1 MAEVRPRPVLL
12 TILDGLGERTDLV
25 GNAVKQA
32 RTPNLDRWRSSCPTT
47 LIYAAEKHV
56 GLPPGQMGNS
66 EVGHLNLG
74 AGFVV
79 MQDIT
84 RIDSCIEDGSFF
96 HNDAFLNAVAHART
110 NNSNIHVMG
119 LLGNGGVHSHI
130 AHQKALLEFAKRA
143 GVKQVYLHVFT
154 DGRDALPRSGAGFLN
169 ELEAAIQSI
178 GIGKIASVTGR
189 YYAMDRDKRWE
200 RTRMAY
206 EAMVFGIGEHV
217 ASAADAIQH
226 GYAADVTDEFIKPA
240 VVVDASGNPVAT
252 INAGDAI
259 IGFNFRADRMRQITR
274 AFVMPDFDG
283 FARPFLGNV
292 YYVCMTEY
300 EKDLPVVVAFANDDV
315 AVPLA
320 KVISDAGLTQ
330 LHAAETEKYP
340 HVTFY
345 FNGGREVPFPGE
357 QRFMVASPKVATY
370 DLQPEMSA
378 AALRD
383 GILEAIAADTY
394 DVIIVNFANP
404 DMVGHTGVIPA
415 VITAVETVDQCAGAL
430 VAAVVAKG
438 GVAIVTADH
447 GNAEYMIDEATGG
460 PFTAHTINQVPVILV
475 APDTSPYA
483 SVTLRSGGRLS
494 DIAPTILDM
503 LGLDKAPQM
512 TGTSL
517 ITRPA

>member
-1 MAEVRPRPVLL
+1 MTDVRPRPVLL
-12 TILDGLGERTDLV
+12 AILDGLGERNEVV

-32 RTPNLDRWRSSCPTT
+32 HTPNLDRWRASCPTT

-56 GLPPGQMGNS
+56 GLPTGQMGNS

-84 RIDSCIEDGSFF
+84 RIDSCIEDGSFY
-96 HNDAFLNAVAHART
+96 HNDAFLNAVAHTRKH
-110 NNSNIHVMG
+110 NSNLHVIG

-130 AHQKALLEFAKRA
+130 AHQIALLQFAKRA
-143 GVKQVYLHVFT
+143 GVPQVFLHIFT
-154 DGRDALPRSGAGFLN
+154 DGRDALPRSGAGFLQ
-169 ELEAAIQSI
+169 ELENAIADI
-178 GIGKIASVTGR
+178 GIGTIATVSGR

-200 RTRMAY
+200 RTKLAY
-206 EAMVFGIGEHV
+206 DAMVNGIGAPV
-217 ASAADAIQH
+217 TSAAEAIQQA
-226 GYAADVTDEFIKPA
+226 YAADITDEFIKPA
-240 VVVDASGNPVAT
+240 VVTAHGAPVAT
-252 INAGDAI
+252 IQSNDAI

-274 AFVMPDFDG
+274 AFVTSDFAG
-283 FARPFLGNV
+283 FERTMLTNL

-300 EKDLPVVVAFANDDV
+300 EKDLPVTIAFANDDV
-315 AVPLA
+315 ENPLA

-345 FNGGREVPFPGE
+345 FNGGREIPFPGE
-357 QRFMVASPKVATY
+357 ERLMVASPKVATY

-378 AALRD
+378 AGIRD
-383 GILEAIAADTY
+383 GILHAIADDKF

-404 DMVGHTGVIPA
+404 DMVGHTGVLSA
-415 VITAVETVDQCAGAL
+415 VITAVETVDQCIGAL
-430 VAAVVAKG
+430 VEAVIAKG
-438 GVAIVTADH
+438 GVALVTADH
-447 GNAEYMIDEATGG
+447 GNAEYMIDGETGG

-475 APDTSPYA
+475 APDGSPYQRV
-483 SVTLRSGGRLS
+483 SLRTGGRLS
-494 DIAPTILDM
+494 DIAPTVLD
-503 LGLDKAPQM
+503 LLNLAPAPQM

-517 ITRPA
+517 INQS

>member
-1 MAEVRPRPVLL
+1 
-12 TILDGLGERTDLV
+12 
-25 GNAVKQA
+25 
-32 RTPNLDRWRSSCPTT
+32 
-47 LIYAAEKHV
+47 
-56 GLPPGQMGNS
+56 
-66 EVGHLNLG
+66 
-74 AGFVV
+74 
-79 MQDIT
+79 
-84 RIDSCIEDGSFF
+84 
-96 HNDAFLNAVAHART
+96 
-110 NNSNIHVMG
+110 
-119 LLGNGGVHSHI
+119 
-130 AHQKALLEFAKRA
+130 
-143 GVKQVYLHVFT
+143 
-154 DGRDALPRSGAGFLN
+154 
-169 ELEAAIQSI
+169 
-178 GIGKIASVTGR
+178 
-189 YYAMDRDKRWE
+189 
-200 RTRMAY
+200 
-206 EAMVFGIGEHV
+206 
-217 ASAADAIQH
+217 
-226 GYAADVTDEFIKPA
+226 
-240 VVVDASGNPVAT
+240 
-252 INAGDAI
+252 
-259 IGFNFRADRMRQITR
+259 
-274 AFVMPDFDG
+274 MPDFDG

-460 PFTAHTINQVPVILV
+460 PFTAHTINQVPVVLV
-475 APDTSPYA
+475 APATSPYA

-494 DIAPTILDM
+494 DIAPTILDL

-517 ITRPA
+517 ITRPT

>member
-1 MAEVRPRPVLL
+1 MPDVRPRPVLL
-12 TILDGLGERTDLV
+12 TILDGLGERTDIV

-47 LIYAAEKHV
+47 LIYAAEKYV

-84 RIDSCIEDGSFF
+84 RIDSSVEDGSFF

-110 NNSNIHVMG
+110 HNSHIHVMG

-130 AHQKALLEFAKRA
+130 AHQIALLEFAKRA
-143 GVKQVYLHVFT
+143 GVKQVFLHVFT
-154 DGRDALPRSGAGFLN
+154 DGRDTLPRSGAGFLA
-169 ELEAAIQSI
+169 ELEAAMQRI

-206 EAMVFGIGEHV
+206 EAMVLGIGEHV
-217 ASAADAIQH
+217 STAADAIQH
-226 GYAADVTDEFIKPA
+226 AYANDVTDEFIKPA
-240 VVVDASGNPVAT
+240 VVVNSDGTPVAT
-252 INAGDAI
+252 IATGDAI

-283 FARPFLGNV
+283 FSRPFLNNL

-300 EKDLPVVVAFANDDV
+300 EKDLPVVIAFANDDV
-315 AVPLA
+315 EVPLA

-378 AALRD
+378 EGLRD
-383 GILEAIAADTY
+383 GILEAIASDAY

-415 VITAVETVDQCAGAL
+415 VITAVETVDRCAGAL
-430 VAAVVAKG
+430 VDAVVAKG

-460 PFTAHTINQVPVILV
+460 PFTAHTINQVPVMLV
-475 APDTSPYA
+475 AAPDSPYNG
-483 SVTLRSGGRLS
+483 VTLRTGGRLS
-494 DIAPTILDM
+494 DIAPTVLDL
-503 LGLDKAPQM
+503 LGLEKAPQM
-512 TGTSL
+512 TGMSL
-517 ITRPA
+517 ITRNA